1 MTTTATFT
9 RNISQ
14 STLKYLNSLPFKTW
28 DCFQTPERNLGIT
41 EYADIERPTQ
51 RIFRDFESKHEI
63 RFTVNTDGVVSVN
76 LRGAGVWTPYAVE
89 LTRLL
94 MLHDV
99 KHPNTPTYA
108 EAQSAAHE
116 AKVTELSSMEY
127 ADLVRLYNS
136 VPEAPK
142 RRGLKK
148 DRASLVRRLA
158 KIM

>member
-1 MTTTATFT
+1 MTTATFT

-14 STLKYLNSLPFKTW
+14 PTLDYLNSLPFEMW

-89 LTRLL
+89 LQLL
-94 MLHDV
+94 IMLHDV
-99 KHPNTPTYA
+99 KFPNTPTYD
-108 EAQSAAHE
+108 EVQVAAYE
-116 AKVTELSSMEY
+116 AKVAQLSSMEY